1 MNEKVDQI
9 VFLNE
14 YSAFFKPF
22 NALWI
27 SIELSQRLKSSSL
40 IYI

>member
-22 NALWI
+22 NAFG

-40 IYI
+40 Q